1 MSAPFLTL
9 SPEFRMPALFQRTL
23 AGATALLLLSTS
35 SLVAQVGLTSNLA
48 TVALTATK
56 NATLTVSPN
65 ASTATLASITDN
77 SNVNNFTPVSLTTAW
92 NLTTG
97 SSVRLIGWFATPAQA
112 LVNGTDFIPSSKV
125 EGRVGATAYAP
136 FSAAAVGGVGIAGG
150 SLQLFSQGVGAG
162 SFFGTRT
169 DQLDLRL
176 NLTGTTTMAGDYL
189 GTLNLQAIVQ

>member
-1 MSAPFLTL
+1 MR
-9 SPEFRMPALFQRTL
+9 SPLKNALL
-23 AGATALLLLSTS
+23 GATALLLIGAGNAG
-35 SLVAQVGLTSNLA
+35 AQVGLTSNIA

-56 NATLTVSPN
+56 ATTLAITPA
-65 ASTATLASITDN
+65 ASIATLASITDG

-92 NLTTG
+92 NLSAG
-97 SSVRLIGWFATPAQA
+97 SSVRLVGWFGTPAQA
-112 LVNGTDFIPSSKV
+112 LANGSNFIPSSRV

-136 FSAAAVGGVGIAGG
+136 FTGAPVGSVGVAGG
-150 SLQLFSQGVGAG
+150 SLQLFSQTVAAG

-176 NLTGTTTMAGDYL
+176 DLTGVTTLAGNYT

>member
-1 MSAPFLTL
+1 MR
-9 SPEFRMPALFQRTL
+9 SPLKRALLGVTALFL
-23 AGATALLLLSTS
+23 IGAGNAR
-35 SLVAQVGLTSNLA
+35 AQVGTTSNVA

-56 NATLTVSPN
+56 AATLSINPA
-65 ASTATLASITDN
+65 ASTATLASITDG

-92 NLTTG
+92 NLTAG
-97 SSVRLIGWFATPAQA
+97 SSVRLVGWFGTPAQA
-112 LVNGTDFIPSSKV
+112 LANGSDFIPSSRV

-136 FSAAAVGGVGIAGG
+136 FTGAAVGGVGVAGG
-150 SLQLFSQGVGAG
+150 SLQLFSQTVAAG

-176 NLTGTTTMAGDYL
+176 DLTGVTTLAGDYT

>member
-1 MSAPFLTL
+1 MH
-9 SPEFRMPALFQRTL
+9 ALFTKVL
-23 AGATALLLLSTS
+23 AGTTALLLVGS
-35 SLVAQVGLTSNLA
+35 SSALAQAGLTSNVA

-56 NATLTVSPN
+56 NPTLTVSPN

-92 NLTTG
+92 NLTAG

-112 LVNGTDFIPSSKV
+112 LANGTDFIPSSKV

-136 FSAAAVGGVGIAGG
+136 FTSAAVGGVGVAGG
-150 SLQLFSQGVGAG
+150 SLQLFSQAVAAG
-162 SFFGTRT
+162 SYFGSRT

-176 NLTGTTTMAGDYL
+176 NLTGTTTVAGDYT

>member
-1 MSAPFLTL
+1 MHAL
-9 SPEFRMPALFQRTL
+9 SKKAFAV
-23 AGATALLLLSTS
+23 ATALLLVGASNAA
-35 SLVAQVGLTSNLA
+35 AQAGLTSNLA

-56 NATLTVSPN
+56 AATLTVSPT

-92 NLTTG
+92 NLTAG

-125 EGRVGATAYAP
+125 EGRVGAAAYAP
-136 FSAAAVGGVGIAGG
+136 FSAAAVGGVGVAGG
-150 SLQLFSQGVGAG
+150 SLQLFNQSVVG
-162 SFFGTRT
+162 SLFGTRT

-176 NLTGTTTMAGDYL
+176 NLAGTTTLAGDYT
-189 GTLNLQAIVQ
+189 GTLNLQAVVQ